1 MSFSL
6 KLVNL
11 EENHPTVNQGLLR
24 LDRALAAARHE
35 RVALLKLIH
44 GYGSSGVGG
53 QLRVEVWKVLD
64 GYKRAGTIQE
74 FIPGE
79 QFRISDEKAWA
90 LLKRFPEL
98 KQDRDFGR
106 GNRGI
111 TLVVP

>member
-1 MSFSL
+1 MPPAL

-11 EENHPTVNQGLLR
+11 EENHPTVVQGLLR
-24 LDRALAAARHE
+24 LDRALAAARAE
-35 RVALLKLIH
+35 RVTLVKLIH

-64 GYKRAGTIQE
+64 GQKRAGAIRD

-79 QFRISDEKAWA
+79 RFRLSDESAWA
-90 LLKRFPEL
+90 VLKRFPEL
-98 KQDRDFGR
+98 KHDRDWGR

-111 TLVVP
+111 TVVVL